1 MHEGGRGKRTMDI
14 FIKITHFIINSFS
27 GIVRLFRRK
36 KIGKDQVPPIQ
47 MAILSGSIRRVK

>member
-1 MHEGGRGKRTMDI
+1 MDI
-14 FIKITHFIINSFS
+14 FIQLKQFIINSFS

-36 KIGKDQVPPIQ
+36 KISKDQVPPIQ